1 MASEKKDWIVS
12 GDIDGGMDI
21 PGALLREA
29 IAEDAAARY
38 EMIKERLM
46 GVNSGFCARRLTA

>member
-1 MASEKKDWIVS
+1 MASEKKDSIVS
-12 GDIDGGMDI
+12 GDIDGSMDI
-21 PGALLREA
+21 PGALVREA

-46 GVNSGFCARRLTA
+46 HVNSGFCANRLSP

>member
-1 MASEKKDWIVS
+1 MASEKKDSIVS
-12 GDIDGGMDI
+12 GDIDGSMDI
-21 PGALLREA
+21 PGTLVREA

-46 GVNSGFCARRLTA
+46 GVNSGFCAKRLSP

>member
-1 MASEKKDWIVS
+1 
-12 GDIDGGMDI
+12 MDI
-21 PGALLREA
+21 PGTLVREA

-46 GVNSGFCARRLTA
+46 GVNSGFCAKRLSP

>member
-1 MASEKKDWIVS
+1 
-12 GDIDGGMDI
+12 MDI
-21 PGALLREA
+21 PGALVREA

-46 GVNSGFCARRLTA
+46 RVNSGFCPNRLSP